1 MSLSRGFAEKNKQ
14 KMNSL
19 KMATIQKK
27 EEDEKAKETIK
38 TKIKFD
44 AFKVN
49 KPGEKKELKK
59 ITPELKREDSN
70 KNGSEQR
77 EVVKKE

>member
-19 KMATIQKK
+19 KLATIQKK

-38 TKIKFD
+38 TKIRFD

-49 KPGEKKELKK
+49 KPGERK
-59 ITPELKREDSN
+59 
-70 KNGSEQR
+70 
-77 EVVKKE
+77 

>member
-1 MSLSRGFAEKNKQ
+1 MEKNSDKKIEEKVEKNDKEEEQLSLSRGFAEKNKQ

-19 KMATIQKK
+19 KLATIQKK

-44 AFKVN
+44 AFKIN
-49 KPGEKKELKK
+49 KPGERK
-59 ITPELKREDSN
+59 
-70 KNGSEQR
+70 
-77 EVVKKE
+77 

>member
-27 EEDEKAKETIK
+27 EEDEKAKETAK

-44 AFKVN
+44 AFKLN

-59 ITPELKREDSN
+59 TGPELK
-70 KNGSEQR
+70 K
-77 EVVKKE
+77 